1 MPEPTTEQWK
11 SIQAALFA
19 GQKIQA
25 IKLYR
30 EATDAGLAEAK
41 TAMDAYE
48 QRLRGDHPDRFTAPA
63 SKSGCASMILLSIAL
78 LGGSILAVRLLV

>member
-1 MPEPTTEQWK
+1 MAEPTTEQWQ

-30 EATDAGLAEAK
+30 EATEAGLAEAK
-41 TAMDAYE
+41 QAMDAYE
-48 QRLRGDHPDRFTAPA
+48 DRLRNDHPDRFTAAPA
-63 SKSGCASMILLSIAL
+63 KSGCASMILLSIAL
-78 LGGSILAVRLLV
+78 AAGSVLAARLLV

>member
-1 MPEPTTEQWK
+1 MAEPTTEQWQ

-30 EATDAGLAEAK
+30 EATAAGLAEAK
-41 TAMDAYE
+41 EAMDAYE
-48 QRLRGDHPDRFTAPA
+48 QRLRGDHPDRFNAPA
-63 SKSGCASMILLSIAL
+63 SKSGCASMILLPIAVV
-78 LGGSILAVRLLV
+78 GGSVFMLHWLV